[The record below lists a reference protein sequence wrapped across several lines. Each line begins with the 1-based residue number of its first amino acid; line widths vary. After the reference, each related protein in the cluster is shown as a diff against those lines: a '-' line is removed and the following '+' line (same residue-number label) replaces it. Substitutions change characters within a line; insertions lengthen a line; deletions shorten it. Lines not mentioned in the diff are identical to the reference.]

1 MRLNSNY
8 PDAHCVAG
16 YALQGLENHKAA
28 IPEYQKAI
36 QLKPDYVEALVDLGN
51 AYLELDQ
58 GEQAVAPLKR
68 AADLMPE

>member
-1 MRLNSNY
+1 VLRAMR
-8 PDAHCVAG
+8 CK
-16 YALQGLENHKAA
+16 GLEDHKAA

-58 GEQAVAPLKR
+58 GETGCRPLK
-68 AADLMPE
+68 PCG